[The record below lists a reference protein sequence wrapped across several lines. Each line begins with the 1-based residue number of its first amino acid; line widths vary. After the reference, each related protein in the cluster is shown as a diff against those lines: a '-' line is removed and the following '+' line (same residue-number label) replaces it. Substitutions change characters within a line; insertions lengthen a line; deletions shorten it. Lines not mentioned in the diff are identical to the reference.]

1 MNIVSFLVNVI
12 VGLWLVP
19 YLVKYLGKAAYGLI
33 PLAMIFTEY
42 INVITISINGSIT
55 RFLTVDIQNND
66 WKNAN
71 KTFNSA
77 FFALLI
83 LIGIQIPIF
92 SYITFDM
99 TNIINVPEEIIED
112 GYYLFAFTFAGYL
125 VSLLSTNFS
134 TSMYAYNR
142 LDLTRSVDVI
152 RVLARL
158 LFIIVLFVIDKP
170 TLKYVG
176 IANFIAAIVSCA
188 FAFVYW
194 KILTPK
200 LKFSVKSF
208 NWQVL
213 RKIGNI
219 GGWLI
224 VNQLGYLLFLKIDLL
239 VINRFIGPE
248 VGGEY
253 AAVQQWNSLIRTVGT
268 VLSGVIGPMILISFA
283 KNKIQD
289 VIRFGKLGVKFLAL
303 SIGLL
308 TGIVCGF
315 SESLLTSWIGS
326 DFAEFDSLLII
337 MLSTMVINLG
347 ILPLFPITV
356 ALNKVKIPGI
366 LTVILGIA
374 NLFLAII
381 FIAWFEKDIIGVA
394 LAGALVLTLKNGIF
408 IPLYVAYIL
417 KVNWMTFYKPLANG
431 ILVFGLAFI
440 LSTIINHCFFTSSF
454 ITLIIYFIVVAVCC
468 FFVIWFFL
476 FKKADKQLLLGL
488 IPKFRS

>member
-55 RFLTVDIQNND
+55 RFLTIDIQKND
-66 WKNAN
+66 WQNAN

-83 LIGIQIPIF
+83 LISIQIPIL
-92 SYITFDM
+92 SYITFDI
-99 TNIINVPEEIIED
+99 TNILNVPEEIIED
-112 GYYLFAFTFAGYL
+112 VYYLFAFTFAGYL
-125 VSLLSTNFS
+125 VSLLSANFS

-142 LDLTRSVDVI
+142 LDLTRTVDVI
-152 RVLARL
+152 RVLTRVI
-158 LFIIVLFVIDKP
+158 FIIVLFVSDKP

-176 IANFIAAIVSCA
+176 IANFLAAIASCS

-194 KILTPK
+194 KTLTPK

-208 NWQVL
+208 NWQIL
-213 RKIGNI
+213 KNIGSI

-253 AAVQQWNSLIRTVGT
+253 AAVQQWNTLIRTVGT

-283 KNKIQD
+283 NNKILD

-303 SIGLL
+303 SMGLL

-315 SESLLTSWIGS
+315 SESLLTLWIGS
-326 DFAEFDSLLII
+326 DFSQFDTLLII

-347 ILPLFPITV
+347 VLPLFPITV

-381 FIAWFEKDIIGVA
+381 FISWFEMGFIGVA
-394 LAGALVLTLKNGIF
+394 LAGAFVVTLKNGIF

-431 ILVFGLAFI
+431 ILVFGFAFI
-440 LSTIINHCFFTSSF
+440 LSGFINGYFFTLSWM
-454 ITLIIYFIVVAVCC
+454 TLLLYSAVVVVCC
-468 FFVIWFFL
+468 SFVIWFFL
-476 FKKADKQLLLGL
+476 FKKDDKKLLLGL
-488 IPKFRS
+488 IPLFKS